1 MDLAVVRHH
10 ALQAELARPRFGQ
23 RHANEAATVFGH
35 EVYRLGRDFRSG
47 HDQIALVFALGVVGH
62 DDHAAGL
69 DIFDHRLDGIEKGFA
84 HDLSVKQHNPA
95 AAIALRES
103 LESAAASDR
112 LLALKTMRIP
122 APLILLAALLVL
134 PVARAAESYII
145 VDDETG
151 HILDSSG
158 ANEKRQIASLT
169 KIAAAMVALDW
180 ATATNSS
187 MATEVEVP
195 AAIAGIGGE
204 NPCGL
209 QPGDRVSLRDLVYAA
224 LMQSDNHAA
233 YTLAYNVGAKLPN
246 SAQLDPT
253 GNFTAHMNALAR
265 KLRMKKTL
273 FLNPHGI
280 DNMENPP
287 YSTATDLARL
297 TRYAGDNAAFNFA
310 VSQTSREITITAPDG
325 TRRAYQLQN
334 TNQLLGQEG
343 IDGVKTGRTA
353 RAGDC
358 VILSSDR
365 EPQAVEVNGQ
375 KMAIPRRIKVVVLGS
390 PDRFGEG
397 LGLVRRGWDLHDKWT
412 AEGRPVA
419 KRTSL

>member
-1 MDLAVVRHH
+1 
-10 ALQAELARPRFGQ
+10 
-23 RHANEAATVFGH
+23 
-35 EVYRLGRDFRSG
+35 
-47 HDQIALVFALGVVGH
+47 
-62 DDHAAGL
+62 
-69 DIFDHRLDGIEKGFA
+69 
-84 HDLSVKQHNPA
+84 
-95 AAIALRES
+95 
-103 LESAAASDR
+103 
-112 LLALKTMRIP
+112 MRIP
-122 APLILLAALLVL
+122 PLLTLFAALLVL

-151 HILDSSG
+151 HILDSSN

-169 KIAAAMVALDW
+169 KLAAAMVALDW

-187 MATEVEVP
+187 LASEVEVP

-209 QPGDRVSLRDLVYAA
+209 QPGDRVSLRDLIYAA

-233 YTLAYNVGAKLPN
+233 YALAYNVGARLPN
-246 SAQLDPT
+246 NANLDPA

-280 DNMENPP
+280 DNIENPP
-287 YSTATDLARL
+287 YSTAADLARL
-297 TRYAGDNAAFNFA
+297 TRYAGDNAAFNFG
-310 VSQTSREITITAPDG
+310 VSQASREITITAPDG

-343 IDGVKTGRTA
+343 IDGVKTGRTS

-375 KMAIPRRIKVVVLGS
+375 KVAIPRRIKVVVLGS

-412 AEGRPVA
+412 AFGRPVS